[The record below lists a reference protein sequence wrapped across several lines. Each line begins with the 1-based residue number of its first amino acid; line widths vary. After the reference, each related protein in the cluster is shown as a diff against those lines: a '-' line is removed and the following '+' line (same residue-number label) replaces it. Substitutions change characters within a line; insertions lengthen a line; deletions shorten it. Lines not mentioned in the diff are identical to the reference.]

1 MLEENR
7 INTGFFSETVSETFS
22 CFGNGFGNDS
32 ESRFRNTFY
41 IWTIMYHVTIKDIA
55 RKLNVAVSTV
65 SRAFNDKYDINKDT
79 RDLILKTA
87 AEMGYRPNPIA
98 KKLIQRRTYNIGVI
112 VPEFINSF
120 FPEVILGIQKV
131 LLEKKYQVFITSSNE
146 NPETEKENIMTMED
160 NMVDGIIISL
170 SNETSNSNYITKM
183 VKEGFPV
190 VMFNR
195 VNDEI
200 PISKVLFND
209 YKWAFF
215 ATEHLIEQGC
225 RNIYHFSGPQHL
237 SLTKNRINGFR
248 DAMNKHKLPFTS
260 KQIIETGLFIEDGER
275 VMENLIKNGT
285 IPEAIFSFNDPT
297 AIGAMKMLKKHKLR
311 IPDDVAIVGFSESK
325 LAPLVEPALT
335 SVIQP
340 TYEMGMQTAHLLLKQ
355 IESDCH
361 AEVETIVLNGKINI
375 RESSVKIK

>member
-1 MLEENR
+1 
-7 INTGFFSETVSETFS
+7 
-22 CFGNGFGNDS
+22 
-32 ESRFRNTFY
+32 
-41 IWTIMYHVTIKDIA
+41 MYHVTIKDIA

-65 SRAFNDKYDINKDT
+65 SRAFNDKYDIKKDT
-79 RDLILKTA
+79 RELILKTA

-98 KKLIQRRTYNIGVI
+98 KKLIQRRTYNVGVI

-131 LLEKKYQVFITSSNE
+131 LLKKKYQVLITSSNE
-146 NPETEKENIMTMED
+146 NSETEKENLITMED

-170 SNETSNSNYITKM
+170 SSETSNSNYLTKM

-195 VNDEI
+195 VNEEI

-225 RNIYHFSGPQHL
+225 RNIYHYSGPQHL
-237 SLTKNRINGFR
+237 SLSKNRIKGFR
-248 DAMNKHKLPFTS
+248 DAMNKHKLPVS
-260 KQIIETGLFIEDGER
+260 SDQIVETGLFIEDGER
-275 VMENLIKNGT
+275 IMESLIQKGT
-285 IPEAIFSFNDPT
+285 IPEAIFCFNDPT
-297 AIGAMKMLKKHKLR
+297 AIGVMKMLKKHKLK
-311 IPDDVAIVGFSESK
+311 IPEDVAVVGFSESK

-335 SVIQP
+335 SVLQP
-340 TYEMGMQTAHLLLKQ
+340 TYEMGMHAANLLLKQ

-361 AEVETIVLNGKINI
+361 AEVESIVLNGKINI
-375 RESSVKIK
+375 RESSVRVK

>member
-1 MLEENR
+1 
-7 INTGFFSETVSETFS
+7 
-22 CFGNGFGNDS
+22 
-32 ESRFRNTFY
+32 
-41 IWTIMYHVTIKDIA
+41 MYHVTIKDIA

-65 SRAFNDKYDINKDT
+65 SRAFNDKYDIKKDT

-98 KKLIQRRTYNIGVI
+98 KKLIQRRTYNVGVI

-131 LLEKKYQVFITSSNE
+131 LLEKKYQVLITSSNE
-146 NPETEKENIMTMED
+146 NPETEKENIKTMED

-170 SNETSNSNYITKM
+170 STETSNSNYLSKM
-183 VKEGFPV
+183 VKEGFPM

-195 VNDEI
+195 VNEEI
-200 PISKVLFND
+200 PISKVVFDD

-215 ATEHLIEQGC
+215 ATEHLIEQGYKK
-225 RNIYHFSGPQHL
+225 IYHFSGPHHL
-237 SLTKNRINGFR
+237 CLSKNRINGFR
-248 DAMNKHKLPFTS
+248 DAMNKHKLPFTGE
-260 KQIIETGLFIEDGER
+260 QIIETGLFIEDGER
-275 VMENLIKNGT
+275 VMESLLNKGT

-297 AIGAMKMLKKHKLR
+297 AIGAMKMLKKYKLK
-311 IPDDVAIVGFSESK
+311 IPDDVAVVGFSETK
-325 LAPLVEPALT
+325 LASLIEPALT

-340 TYEMGMQTAHLLLKQ
+340 TFEMGMKVAHLLLKQ
-355 IESDCH
+355 IENDGH

-375 RESSVKIK
+375 RESSVKSK